1 MVDWPT
7 QLHSAPPIIYSN
19 RRQGGQALFV
29 SRWSIRRKLSV
40 CLAIVLAIVAALAY
54 SGFSG
59 GYSYKELAWT
69 IRARA
74 TDLRR
79 AAELK
84 ESVADLR
91 VSLMQLGEL
100 EERDFLNEGIAGV
113 QQA

>member
-29 SRWSIRRKLSV
+29 SRWSIRRKLTV

-69 IRARA
+69 IRVRA
-74 TDLRR
+74 NDLKRAGELQESLGDLRF
-79 AAELK
+79 
-84 ESVADLR
+84 
-91 VSLMQLGEL
+91 SLSQMSELGE
-100 EERDFLNEGIAGV
+100 RG
-113 QQA
+113 